1 MSNASLIACHECD
14 ELQRLPARAQG
25 SIACHRCGA
34 HLHVVGP
41 YDLGRPL
48 ALTVTAL
55 VLFVIANAC
64 PMVMM
69 EVQGT
74 RITTTLLSAVHEL
87 WLKDVKLVSALVF
100 ITVIVAPLA
109 QMAAMLYVLLP
120 LGFGRVPPRVEFPLR
135 LFQVARPWG
144 MVEVFIL
151 GILVSLVKL
160 AHMAHVVPGMAL
172 WAFAALVVV
181 FAAIGSTFDP
191 LRVWSHIGARP

>member
-1 MSNASLIACHECD
+1 MTDRSLIACHECD
-14 ELQRLPARAQG
+14 ELQRVPAKAIG
-25 SIACHRCGA
+25 AISCHRCGA
-34 HLHVVGP
+34 HLHVAGP

-55 VLFVIANAC
+55 VLYVIANTY

-74 RITTTLLSAVHEL
+74 RITTTLARAVHEL
-87 WLKDVKLVSALVF
+87 WLKDVQLVSALVF
-100 ITVIVAPLA
+100 VTVMVAPLV
-109 QMAAMLYVLLP
+109 QMAAMLYVLVP
-120 LGFGRVPPRVEFPLR
+120 LSFDRVPPRVEFPLR

-160 AHMAHVVPGMAL
+160 AHMAHVIPGIAL

-191 LRVWSHIGARP
+191 LRVWSHIGDRR